1 MQGLPIFGVGHSMGA
16 LMHMIIGSR
25 YALQREANVMISFN
39 NKPASDAV
47 PLFAPGIYDVVVAP
61 GFAAFNPLI
70 TSLTNSPLRAPL
82 RSAEAQLRVGLGSY
96 CPQYHPTRFEPSLL
110 E

>member
-1 MQGLPIFGVGHSMGA
+1 
-16 LMHMIIGSR
+16 
-25 YALQREANVMISFN
+25 MISFN